1 MFRGIWSCGAFGAAI
16 IFGALLSASSGAFA
30 ASDDFMRIGGLSS
43 QPIGHYEFCK
53 RLPQECSVRS
63 KDTSPLSLTQEI
75 WQRIVAVNAS
85 VNERIKP
92 LTDKEI
98 YGKEEYWAYP
108 VLFGDCEDYVLEK
121 RRELAQTGIRI
132 SDLLITVVRKRDG
145 EGHAVLTVRTDRGDF
160 VLDNLTDEVK
170 NWQETNY
177 TYLKRQAANY
187 SGRWVSIEAP
197 SNLLVGS
204 VK

>member
-1 MFRGIWSCGAFGAAI
+1 VAI
-16 IFGALLSASSGAFA
+16 ILGLLLALSSKASA
-30 ASDDFMRIGGLSS
+30 ASDDFMRIGGLTS
-43 QPIGHYEFCK
+43 QPIGHYELC
-53 RLPQECSVRS
+53 RRMPLECATRS
-63 KDTSPLSLTQEI
+63 TDNAPLELTHAA
-75 WQRIVAVNAS
+75 WQQIVTVNAS

-108 VLFGDCEDYVLEK
+108 TLFGDCEDYVLLK
-121 RRELAQTGIRI
+121 RRELAQTGIPL

-160 VLDNLTDEVK
+160 VLDNLSDEVK
-170 NWQETNY
+170 LWSQTSY
-177 TYLKRQAANY
+177 TYLKRQAANN

-204 VK
+204 VE